1 MPYDLDIFYQGRTQ
15 YVRSLG
21 YMRKPVMHFEEIWS
35 INLPQEEG
43 LQAFKLI
50 CDNLNKKR

>member
-1 MPYDLDIFYQGRTQ
+1 
-15 YVRSLG
+15 
-21 YMRKPVMHFEEIWS
+21 MRKPVMHSEEIWS